1 MSEAASRNTLLVA
14 ARVRH
19 GWHTQQ
25 EFADAYERHALAL
38 GEQAAIS
45 VRQVRRWESG
55 RSEWPN
61 RDARRVLES
70 MFGLPLERLG
80 FIRPGASGAGTV
92 VGRVPVPARKGM
104 DVPPAFGADEARRQ
118 GGHAVVGRARALLE
132 NAARVDARCGPGGAL
147 PEALGLV
154 KAIEATARDVR
165 ADARR
170 ELLALGSR
178 AAEFTAWLHHD
189 GGAPPSTVLYWH
201 DRAIEWADL
210 SGDGAMHGYVL
221 LRKAQATER
230 TDPARMRDLAH
241 AAVHGPWSLPL
252 RARAEALQQEARA
265 MALLGAAPEDVTRL
279 LDQAYE
285 ALDAAPPV
293 RTVVAT
299 CTGPLCGAYDRDRL
313 TAQSAICHREAGRP
327 ERAVGLLREP
337 VTTGV
342 FGPRDRAFF
351 TAHLAGALAAAGE
364 PDEAAMTG
372 LSVLR
377 LAAGPRFGQA
387 LRELRRTVGLLRPYG
402 RRPAVRELR
411 LSLGSLSA

>member
-25 EFADAYERHALAL
+25 EFADAYERHALTL
-38 GEQAAIS
+38 GERTGIS

-70 MFGLPLERLG
+70 MFGLPLEQLG
-80 FIRPGASGAGTV
+80 FVRPIASGAAFH
-92 VGRVPVPARKGM
+92 RVPESAPEEAPI
-104 DVPPAFGADEARRQ
+104 PPLVEGAEVRRH
-118 GGHAVVGRARALLE
+118 GGRELVSRLGTALERAAYLDGRR
-132 NAARVDARCGPGGAL
+132 GPGGVL
-147 PEALGLV
+147 PVTLELVRSIEGMAREA
-154 KAIEATARDVR
+154 R
-165 ADARR
+165 ADVRR
-170 ELLALGSR
+170 ELLYLGSR
-178 AAEFTAWLHHD
+178 AAEFTAWLYRD
-189 GGAPPSTVLYWH
+189 SGASAGTVLYWH

-210 SGDGAMHGYVL
+210 CGDGAMHGYVL

-265 MALLGAAPEDVTRL
+265 LALGGAAPEDVARL
-279 LDQAYE
+279 LDRAGE
-285 ALDAAPPV
+285 ALDAAPPGGPV
-293 RTVVAT
+293 GTAT
-299 CTGPLCGAYDRDRL
+299 CIGPLCGGYDLDRL
-313 TAQSAICHREAGRP
+313 MAQSAVCHREAGRP
-327 ERAVGLLREP
+327 ERAATLLREHLA
-337 VTTGV
+337 TGA
-342 FGPRDRAFF
+342 FAPRDRAFF
-351 TAHLAGALAAAGE
+351 TAHLAGALAAAGH

-377 LAAGPRFGQA
+377 LAAAPRFGQA
-387 LRELRRTVGLLRPYG
+387 LRELRRSAGLLRPYG
-402 RRPAVRELR
+402 RRSTVRELR
-411 LSLGSLSA
+411 RALASLPV

>member
-38 GEQAAIS
+38 GERTVIS

-70 MFGLPLERLG
+70 MFGLPLEQLG
-80 FIRPGASGAGTV
+80 FVRPRASGTA
-92 VGRVPVPARKGM
+92 
-104 DVPPAFGADEARRQ
+104 
-118 GGHAVVGRARALLE
+118 
-132 NAARVDARCGPGGAL
+132 AARVPAPSPEEVPIRPVAEGTEVRRHSGRELVDCLGTALEKAARLDGRNGPGGVLPVAL
-147 PEALGLV
+147 DLV
-154 KAIEATARDVR
+154 RSVENTAREARTDI
-165 ADARR
+165 RR
-170 ELLALGSR
+170 ELLRLGSR
-178 AAEFTAWLHHD
+178 AAEFTAWLYHD
-189 GGAPPSTVLYWH
+189 NGAPARTVLYWH

-210 SGDGAMHGYVL
+210 CGDGAMHGYVL

-265 MALLGAAPEDVTRL
+265 LALGGAAPEDVARM
-279 LDQAYE
+279 LDRAGE

-293 RTVVAT
+293 TTVT
-299 CTGPLCGAYDRDRL
+299 CVGPLCGGYDLDRL
-313 TAQSAICHREAGRP
+313 MAQSAVCHREAGRP
-327 ERAVGLLREP
+327 ERAVVLLREHLA
-337 VTTGV
+337 TGA
-342 FGPRDRAFF
+342 FALRDRAFF
-351 TAHLAGALAAAGE
+351 TAHLAGALAAAGH
-364 PDEAAMTG
+364 PDEAAATG

-377 LAAGPRFGQA
+377 LAAAPRFGQA
-387 LRELRRTVGLLRPYG
+387 LRELRRSVGLLRPHG

-411 LSLGSLSA
+411 RALAVLPG